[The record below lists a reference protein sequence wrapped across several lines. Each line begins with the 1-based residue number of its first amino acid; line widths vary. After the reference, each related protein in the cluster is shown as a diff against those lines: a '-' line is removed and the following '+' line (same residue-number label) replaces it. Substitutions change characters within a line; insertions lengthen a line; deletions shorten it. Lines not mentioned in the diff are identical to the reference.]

1 MDTEP
6 GSRTYRWIGA
16 TAVAVVVG
24 ASGCGTDGT
33 SPDRAGGAGNLE
45 PVVLSMA
52 QLNHGEPPAQLQR
65 WADEVD
71 ARSDGSLQIEFREAW
86 RMGESTAEAGTIGD
100 VSAGEVDL
108 AWVGARVFDTV
119 GVDGFRALVAP
130 LVVDSYELE
139 AAVFEAGI
147 PQSMLDGVAELDL
160 VGIGVLPGP
169 MRKVLGVSRS
179 FVAPG
184 DFAGATI
191 GIQDSGV
198 ARDSLNALG
207 ATALPLPSSADLD
220 GVDGYEQQLASILGN
235 HYSTVARYVTTN
247 INLWPRPL
255 VIIASERAFGSLS
268 STHQA
273 ILRDAAE
280 ASVLAA
286 LEESQAE
293 DNDATVQLCRQ
304 GMELVLAS
312 ASDLADLSEALA
324 PVHEALRADPTTA
337 GHLDSILALKD
348 ELDAD
353 PESPVCEEAASELPD
368 VALPQGLFETSITP
382 QDWAAAG
389 LDGPASTFT
398 LEISEHSVTIRQDDE
413 IGFSGTYTL
422 FRDDIE
428 VTDGVDSFTARW
440 VYDGTTLTFTD
451 VQPADSPFDVVWAS
465 HPWQPAG

>member
-1 MDTEP
+1 MDTETGP
-6 GSRTYRWIGA
+6 RTHRWIGA
-16 TAVAVVVG
+16 AAVAVVVA

-33 SPDRAGGAGNLE
+33 SPDRAGGAGILE

-71 ARSDGSLQIEFREAW
+71 ARSGGALQIEFHEAW
-86 RMGESTAEAGTIGD
+86 RTGESTAEASTIED
-100 VSAGEVDL
+100 VSAGKVDL

-119 GVDGFRALVAP
+119 GVNGFRALVAP
-130 LVVDSYELE
+130 LVVDSYELQ

-169 MRKVLGVSRS
+169 MRKVLGVSRP

-191 GIQDSGV
+191 GMQDSGV
-198 ARDSLNALG
+198 ARDALNALG

-220 GVDGYEQQLASILGN
+220 GVDGAEQQLASIVGN
-235 HYSTVARYVTTN
+235 HYWTVARYVTTN

-255 VIIASERAFGSLS
+255 VIIGGESAFGSLS

-273 ILRDAAE
+273 ILREAAE
-280 ASVLAA
+280 ASVLAG
-286 LEESQAE
+286 LEESKAE

-312 ASDLADLSEALA
+312 ASDLADLRHALA
-324 PVHEALRADPTTA
+324 PVHDALRSDPITAD
-337 GHLDSILALKD
+337 HLDSILALKD
-348 ELDAD
+348 EVGAE
-353 PESPVCEEAASELPD
+353 PESPMCEEDDLPD
-368 VALPQGLFETSITP
+368 VALPNGLFETNITS

-389 LDGPASTFT
+389 MDGPASTFT

-422 FRDDIE
+422 FREDIE
-428 VTDGVDSFTARW
+428 VSDGVDSFTARW
-440 VYDGTTLTFTD
+440 SYDGTTLTFAD
-451 VQPADSPFDVVWAS
+451 VQPADSPFDVVWSS